1 MNLRRGILLLIL
13 IALVTFNFL
22 QGAGALNPE
31 PGTGQDPIV
40 TKSYVDSY
48 LARAMGELKEQLA
61 YLQGEVKQIR
71 GRISRLEARLAEP
84 VILTIGES
92 YACRG
97 EEVLPLVQAPYIRDG
112 RTMLPFRFIG
122 EAMGAEVDWNG
133 AAREAIFRKGD
144 RVVKLTIGSREAVIN
159 GQPVQ
164 LDAPP
169 ELVNATTMVPVRF
182 VAEGLGVELEWLSA
196 TKQVIIRL

>member
-61 YLQGEVKQIR
+61 YLQGEVQQIKS
-71 GRISRLEARLAEP
+71 RIDRLEAQLSEP

-92 YACRG
+92 FARCG
-97 EEVLPLVQAPYIRDG
+97 EEVLPLAQAPYTKEG

-122 EAMGAEVDWNG
+122 EVMGAEVTWDG
-133 AAREAIFRKGD
+133 ATRQAIFQKGN
-144 RVVKLTIGSREAVIN
+144 RVVKLTIGFKEAVIN

-164 LDAPP
+164 LDIPP
-169 ELVNATTMVPVRF
+169 ELVNSTTMVPVRF
-182 VAEGLGVELEWLSA
+182 VAEGLGADIEWVPA
-196 TKQVIIRL
+196 AKQVVIRP

>member
-1 MNLRRGILLLIL
+1 MNFRRVVLLLIL
-13 IALVTFNFL
+13 IALVIFNFL
-22 QGAGALNPE
+22 QGAGALDPE

-40 TKSYVDSY
+40 TKSYVDRY
-48 LARAMGELKEQLA
+48 LAQAMGELKEQLA
-61 YLQGEVKQIR
+61 YIQGEVKQISR
-71 GRISRLEARLAEP
+71 RIDRLEARLAEP

-92 YACRG
+92 YARRG
-97 EEVLPLVQAPYIRDG
+97 EEVLPLVQAPYTKEG

-122 EAMGAEVDWNG
+122 EVMGAEVDWDG
-133 AAREAIFRKGD
+133 ATRQVTFHKGD

-182 VAEGLGVELEWLSA
+182 VAEGLGADIEWVPA
-196 TKQVIIRL
+196 AKQVVIRP